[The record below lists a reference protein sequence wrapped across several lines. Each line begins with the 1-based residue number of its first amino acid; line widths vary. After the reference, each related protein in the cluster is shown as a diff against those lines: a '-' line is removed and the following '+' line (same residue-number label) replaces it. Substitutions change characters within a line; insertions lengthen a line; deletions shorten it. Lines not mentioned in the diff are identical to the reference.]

1 MNPGACYFAFS
12 NSSTVRIQCTSDIS
26 ASSSIPSALLSTTY
40 FSNITIIDFGTAIS
54 ALPRYLCSLPS
65 REINLSYQAFTTLT
79 NETFPCLDSFT
90 KVTLAHNNLA
100 TVNMPTGN
108 FTNLAYLDLS
118 SNRFT
123 SIPYSILRPT
133 PSSLRYLDLR
143 NNSITSID
151 LPFLSESKN
160 ITVDLR
166 DNPVNNSA
174 NIINPQ
180 NVTLPIMNNTN
191 STVIIIP
198 PTSTSNSTYIFNDQ
212 TALTAG
218 TCNRDAVLAY
228 RNIIRMIFSDVVLDC
243 SCASINLKGIFQR
256 IGSSITNSFNC
267 SAGTTAA
274 NFATLTMSSCASTAL
289 NFTNGLCYNE
299 SLQVC
304 WKPCKCFNRRKTPKD
319 SDENRLVQSVNT
331 DYIYLIVSMCFVSS
345 YAPLLS

>member
-1 MNPGACYFAFS
+1 MNPGVCYFAFS
-12 NSSTVRIQCTSDIS
+12 SSSTVRIQCTSDV
-26 ASSSIPSALLSTTY
+26 SSSSTIPSTLLATSY
-40 FSNITIIDFGTAIS
+40 FSNITTIDFGTTIS
-54 ALPRYLCSLPS
+54 SLPRYFCSLPS

-118 SNRFT
+118 SNRLT
-123 SIPYSILRPT
+123 RIPYSILNPT

-143 NNSITSID
+143 NNSIVSID
-151 LPFLSESKN
+151 LFLYTLKN

-166 DNPVNNSA
+166 ENPLNNSGM
-174 NIINPQ
+174 IINPL
-180 NVTLPIMNNTN
+180 NVTLPTMNSSN
-191 STVIIIP
+191 SSVIIIP

-218 TCNRDAVLAY
+218 TCTRDAVLAY
-228 RNIIRMIFSDVVLDC
+228 RNIIRMVYGDVVLDC

-256 IGSSITNSFNC
+256 MGLSITSSFNC
-267 SAGTTAA
+267 SSGTTAA

-304 WKPCKCFNRRKTPKD
+304 WKPCKCFN
-319 SDENRLVQSVNT
+319 
-331 DYIYLIVSMCFVSS
+331 
-345 YAPLLS
+345 